1 MKRLISEDSSIPN
14 VNRQQRGITVG
25 QNNSGDVAP
34 QPNQVKSLIDTD
46 KKDTNYEAPGTPL
59 FPIGAINDIISD
71 LSISISNIFALL
83 NQAKDNPNIKD
94 KQHLNTII
102 KKTKLVHQAVVEIS
116 GDVDNIK

>member
-34 QPNQVKSLIDTD
+34 QPNQVKGLIDTN

-59 FPIGAINDIISD
+59 FPVGAINEIISD
-71 LSISISNIFALL
+71 LSIYVSNIFVLL

-94 KQHLNTII
+94 KQHLDTII
-102 KKTKLVHQAVVEIS
+102 KKTELVHQAVVEIS